1 MTGPHQPHG
10 RDATTPGLPA
20 GPLVAFYGDDYTG
33 SSAVMEVLSFAGVP
47 TVLFLG
53 TPTPE
58 RLARFRDMR
67 AVGIAGIA
75 RSQPP
80 EWMDEHLPP
89 VFMRLAA
96 LEAPISHYKIC
107 STFDSAPH
115 VGSIGRAAERAEPI
129 LGGAW
134 HPMVVGAPALARY
147 QAFGTLFAGIAGT
160 GYRLDRHPVMSRHPV
175 TPMDEADVR
184 VHLARQTALPI
195 GLVDFVAMK
204 GGMGDARLA
213 AERAAGARI
222 IALDVLDEETL
233 AEAGRLIWQH
243 RGDRLFAIG
252 SQGVEYALVAHWR
265 EAGLLGEV
273 AASVLPPAR
282 GPVAVVS
289 GSCSPITAGQIGHA
303 LERGFAGI
311 RLEATRA
318 VDAAAWRAEIGRGAA
333 QALAALGEGRDPLIF
348 TASGPDDPAVPAL
361 SEAIAAAGANA
372 GTVNARI
379 GDGLGRVLDEVV
391 RRGGLTRA
399 VISGGDTSGHA
410 GMALG
415 IYAVTALAP
424 LAAGAPLCR
433 AYADDGHD
441 GLEIAFK
448 GGQMGLPDFFCA
460 ARGGATNHGPKG
472 ECLT

>member
-1 MTGPHQPHG
+1 MIARLDPPS
-10 RDATTPGLPA
+10 RDATLPGLPP
-20 GPLVAFYGDDYTG
+20 GPMIAFYGDDYTG

-58 RLARFRDMR
+58 RLARFGDMR
-67 AVGIAGIA
+67 AVGIAGVA
-75 RSQPP
+75 RSQSPA
-80 EWMDEHLPP
+80 WMDEHLPP
-89 VFMRLAA
+89 VFALLAS
-96 LEAPISHYKIC
+96 LNAPVTHYKIC
-107 STFDSAPH
+107 STFDSAPQ
-115 VGSIGRAAERAEPI
+115 VGSIGRAAELAEPI

-134 HPMVVGAPALARY
+134 HPLVVGAPALARY

-204 GGMGDARLA
+204 DGSAEARLA
-213 AERAAGARI
+213 AERAAGGRI

-233 AEAGRLIWQH
+233 AEAGRLVWQH
-243 RGDRLFAIG
+243 RGERLFAIG

-265 EAGLLGEV
+265 RAGLLGEV
-273 AASVLPPAR
+273 AATMLPPAR
-282 GPVAVVS
+282 SHIAVVS

-311 RLEATRA
+311 RLDATRA
-318 VDAAAWRAEIGRGAA
+318 VDEVAWRAEIGRGAA
-333 QALAALGEGRDPLIF
+333 QALNALGEGLDPLIF

-361 SEAIAAAGANA
+361 GEAVSAAGASV

-379 GDGLGRVLDEVV
+379 GDGLGRVLDQVV
-391 RRGGLTRA
+391 RSGGLTRA

-415 IYAVTALAP
+415 IYAVTAIAP
-424 LAAGAPLCR
+424 IAPGAPLCR
-433 AYADDGHD
+433 AYADDVHD

-448 GGQMGLPDFFCA
+448 GGQMGAPDFFCA
-460 ARGGATNHGPKG
+460 ARGGATNH
-472 ECLT
+472 